1 MKTPPFFLLLLTI
14 SSVSYAA
21 DDSCSGTYIAVE
33 IKVNS
38 KISDGIVGKLEYA
51 GNNIELV
58 TFTVGGGRAIVLPQ
72 VYEVIEKTINSA
84 GVHHIKCRNQN
95 GVVASGTIDC
105 RDKTKPKVTLVLESG
120 QVITNISPEGKKLQR
135 EYIPK
140 VDLGF

>member
-1 MKTPPFFLLLLTI
+1 MRTLAFFLMLLTM
-14 SSVSYAA
+14 SSVTCAA
-21 DDSCSGTYIAVE
+21 EDSCSGTYIAIE
-33 IKVNS
+33 IKVNN

-72 VYEVIEKTINSA
+72 VYEVIEKTINST

-105 RDKTKPKVTLVLESG
+105 RDKTKPKITLALEGG
-120 QVITNISPEGKKLQR
+120 QVITNISPEGKKLQK